1 MPRITIVFTAALTLA
16 ATGAGVFGLLLLM
29 NVLDHL
35 LTWSY
40 ARVEEGVLALA
51 AAVLM
56 GSAITGFAMVLD
68 VITRDCCVA
77 CESRLL
83 EDSVAPPANAD
94 QVASHLSGRSAR
106 RDDGGP
112 LHRPPAFMGSQIAAA
127 AIVRRLLPLVR
138 LPSRR

>member
-1 MPRITIVFTAALTLA
+1 MPRITIAFTGALTLA
-16 ATGAGVFGLLLLM
+16 ATAAGVFGLLLLM

-56 GSAITGFAMVLD
+56 GGAITGFAMVLD
-68 VITRDCCVA
+68 VIARDCCAV
-77 CESRLL
+77 CERRLL

-94 QVASHLSGRSAR
+94 PVTSPSAR
-106 RDDGGP
+106 SIGP
-112 LHRPPAFMGSQIAAA
+112 AER
-127 AIVRRLLPLVR
+127 
-138 LPSRR
+138 